1 MAKKKG
7 KKSSLTSVGVLT
19 AMASALLAVVAICM
33 MFVPAATVNDTNMTY
48 TGLQL
53 TFGYREDTL
62 LGTVTVLNFSFLN
75 FLPYL
80 LALAGIA
87 FSVLTALGKLG
98 KIAPIIATVCYLAA
112 GVLFFLVIT
121 MCVPNSCCHLYTSP
135 SPRYRP
141 ESCLPA
147 SGLKELKVI
156 PVVYIHLL
164 PDDNTRKIV

>member
-1 MAKKKG
+1 MAKKKS
-7 KKSSLTSVGVLT
+7 KKSPLTSVGVLT
-19 AMASALLAVVAICM
+19 AMAAALLAVVAICM

-53 TFGYREDTL
+53 TFGYSEDTL

-80 LALAGIA
+80 LALAGIV

-121 MCVPNSCCHLYTSP
+121 MCVPNSGDSKDLADLFRKTLSLGAGAIVAGVLSILAALCS
-135 SPRYRP
+135 
-141 ESCLPA
+141 A
-147 SGLKELKVI
+147 VAVI
-156 PVVYIHLL
+156 
-164 PDDNTRKIV
+164 KK

>member
-53 TFGYREDTL
+53 TFGYSEDTL

-75 FLPYL
+75 FLDRK
-80 LALAGIA
+80 
-87 FSVLTALGKLG
+87 SV
-98 KIAPIIATVCYLAA
+98 V
-112 GVLFFLVIT
+112 
-121 MCVPNSCCHLYTSP
+121 
-135 SPRYRP
+135 
-141 ESCLPA
+141 
-147 SGLKELKVI
+147 
-156 PVVYIHLL
+156 
-164 PDDNTRKIV
+164 

>member
-1 MAKKKG
+1 MAKKKS
-7 KKSSLTSVGVLT
+7 KKSPLTSVGVLT

-53 TFGYREDTL
+53 TFGYSEDTL

-98 KIAPIIATVCYLAA
+98 
-112 GVLFFLVIT
+112 
-121 MCVPNSCCHLYTSP
+121 
-135 SPRYRP
+135 
-141 ESCLPA
+141 
-147 SGLKELKVI
+147 
-156 PVVYIHLL
+156 
-164 PDDNTRKIV
+164 